1 MVVGEDNWFGG
12 EWWQRQ
18 LEGDGDGWNAMGRVQ
33 ESTLNVAVAIGGGGM
48 RRISKTGVC
57 ANQRNWGYAVR
68 AKLQTL
74 VHDSILD
81 VVAAIGGGGIKCGL
95 WLWYRRV

>member
-1 MVVGEDNWFGG
+1 MG
-12 EWWQRQ
+12 
-18 LEGDGDGWNAMGRVQ
+18 GDGDGWNAMGRAQ
-33 ESTLNVAVAIGGGGM
+33 ESTLNVALAIRGGGM
-48 RRISKTGVC
+48 RGISKIGVC
-57 ANQRNWGYAVR
+57 ANQRNWGYVVR

-74 VHDSILD
+74 VQDSTLG